1 MPDSYDVAIAGGG
14 IGALTAAVHSARM
27 GRSTLVVGGRAPGGL
42 LLSIERID
50 GVPGFPEGVAGYELC
65 PMLQEQ
71 AADDGAEIRMADL
84 EGLEPA
90 GEAWRVQTSDGEV
103 QARTVILATGARLR
117 SLGVEGEER
126 LQGRGVSHCAS
137 CDAPLMRDRTVGV
150 VGGGDSALQEALTL
164 ADAVGEVIVLHR
176 GDALTAQAAYREPAL
191 AHPKIS
197 VRYGTLVEE
206 ILGED
211 AIGGVR
217 TARHRVGRDRG
228 PRPRR
233 PVHLRRARAQQRLR
247 RDPIELDD
255 DGRIPTDAAMQTELP
270 GVFAAGIVRRGSLG
284 QAAISAGEGA
294 AAAKAAHRHLDGG
307 HERVDGAPGERPERG
322 QRNRHRRPR
331 PAGPTEAHMAEKLTV
346 HDPRGYPPQVTGKPL
361 APRLQSLEG
370 QTLYLVDC
378 LFDNSEAFVD
388 QLHAWFSEHMPGVD
402 IKRIAPRESWVDDP
416 EMCAAIQADG
426 DAAVLAVG
434 L

>member
-1 MPDSYDVAIAGGG
+1 VADSYDVAIAGGG

-71 AADDGAEIRMADL
+71 AADDGAEVRMADL

-90 GEAWRVQTSDGEV
+90 DEAWRLQTSDGEI
-103 QARTVILATGARLR
+103 QARAVILATGARLR

-197 VRYGTLVEE
+197 VRYGTVVEE

-211 AIGGVR
+211 AISGVR
-217 TARHRVGRDRG
+217 TRDVASGDTQHVELGGLFIYVGLEPNSDCVRD
-228 PRPRR
+228 
-233 PVHLRRARAQQRLR
+233 L
-247 RDPIELDD
+247 ISLDD
-255 DGRIPTDAAMQTELP
+255 DGRIPTDATMQTELA

-294 AAAKAAHRHLDGG
+294 AAAKAAHRHLGG
-307 HERVDGAPGERPERG
+307 EQEGAAPERG
-322 QRNRHRRPR
+322 GQEST
-331 PAGPTEAHMAEKLTV
+331 PAGASA
-346 HDPRGYPPQVTGKPL
+346 RGNG
-361 APRLQSLEG
+361 G
-370 QTLYLVDC
+370 
-378 LFDNSEAFVD
+378 
-388 QLHAWFSEHMPGVD
+388 
-402 IKRIAPRESWVDDP
+402 
-416 EMCAAIQADG
+416 
-426 DAAVLAVG
+426 
-434 L
+434 

>member
-1 MPDSYDVAIAGGG
+1 MADSYDVAIAGGG

-71 AADDGAEIRMADL
+71 AADDGADIRMADL
-84 EGLEPA
+84 EGLAPA
-90 GEAWRVQTSDGEV
+90 GEAWRLQTSDGEV
-103 QARTVILATGARLR
+103 QARAVILATGARLR

-197 VRYGTLVEE
+197 VRYATVVEE
-206 ILGED
+206 VLGED
-211 AIGGVR
+211 AISGVR
-217 TARHRVGRDRG
+217 ARDVASGDTHELELGGLFIYVGLEPNSDYLRDL
-228 PRPRR
+228 
-233 PVHLRRARAQQRLR
+233 V
-247 RDPIELDD
+247 ELDD
-255 DGRIPTDAAMQTELP
+255 DGRIPTDATMQTELA

-294 AAAKAAHRHLDGG
+294 AAAKAAHRHLGG
-307 HERVDGAPGERPERG
+307 DHESAADERG
-322 QRNRHRRPR
+322 EQEST
-331 PAGPTEAHMAEKLTV
+331 PAAAAA
-346 HDPRGYPPQVTGKPL
+346 RGNG
-361 APRLQSLEG
+361 G
-370 QTLYLVDC
+370 
-378 LFDNSEAFVD
+378 
-388 QLHAWFSEHMPGVD
+388 
-402 IKRIAPRESWVDDP
+402 
-416 EMCAAIQADG
+416 
-426 DAAVLAVG
+426 
-434 L
+434 

>member
-1 MPDSYDVAIAGGG
+1 VADSYDVAIAGGG

-27 GRSTLVVGGRAPGGL
+27 GRSTVVVGGRAPGGL

-71 AADDGAEIRMADL
+71 AADDGAEVRMADL
-84 EGLEPA
+84 EGLQAA
-90 GEAWRVQTSDGEV
+90 GDAWRLQTSDGEV
-103 QARTVILATGARLR
+103 QARAVILATGARLR

-197 VRYGTLVEE
+197 VRYGTVVEE

-211 AIGGVR
+211 AISGVR
-217 TARHRVGRDRG
+217 TRDVASGDTQDVEIGGLFIYVGLEPNSDCVRD
-228 PRPRR
+228 
-233 PVHLRRARAQQRLR
+233 LIA
-247 RDPIELDD
+247 LDD
-255 DGRIPTDAAMQTELP
+255 DGRIPTDATMQTELA

-294 AAAKAAHRHLDGG
+294 AAAKAAHRHLGD
-307 HERVDGAPGERPERG
+307 HEGA
-322 QRNRHRRPR
+322 
-331 PAGPTEAHMAEKLTV
+331 
-346 HDPRGYPPQVTGKPL
+346 
-361 APRLQSLEG
+361 
-370 QTLYLVDC
+370 
-378 LFDNSEAFVD
+378 
-388 QLHAWFSEHMPGVD
+388 
-402 IKRIAPRESWVDDP
+402 APRERGGQESKP
-416 EMCAAIQADG
+416 AA
-426 DAAVLAVG
+426 AAARG
-434 L
+434 NGG

>member
-1 MPDSYDVAIAGGG
+1 VADSYDVAIAGGG

-27 GRSTLVVGGRAPGGL
+27 GRSTVVVGGRAPGGL

-71 AADDGAEIRMADL
+71 AADDGAEVRMADL
-84 EGLEPA
+84 EGLQAA
-90 GEAWRVQTSDGEV
+90 GDAWRLQTSDGEV
-103 QARTVILATGARLR
+103 QARAVILATGARLR

-197 VRYGTLVEE
+197 VRYGTVVEE

-211 AIGGVR
+211 AISGVR
-217 TARHRVGRDRG
+217 TRDVASGDTQDVEIGGLFIYVGLEPNSDCVRD
-228 PRPRR
+228 
-233 PVHLRRARAQQRLR
+233 LIA
-247 RDPIELDD
+247 LDD
-255 DGRIPTDAAMQTELP
+255 DGRIPTDATMQTELA

-294 AAAKAAHRHLDGG
+294 AAAKAAHRHLGD
-307 HERVDGAPGERPERG
+307 HEGAAPERRG
-322 QRNRHRRPR
+322 QEST
-331 PAGPTEAHMAEKLTV
+331 PAAAAARGNGGAH
-346 HDPRGYPPQVTGKPL
+346 G
-361 APRLQSLEG
+361 
-370 QTLYLVDC
+370 
-378 LFDNSEAFVD
+378 
-388 QLHAWFSEHMPGVD
+388 
-402 IKRIAPRESWVDDP
+402 
-416 EMCAAIQADG
+416 
-426 DAAVLAVG
+426 
-434 L
+434 

>member
-1 MPDSYDVAIAGGG
+1 VADSYDVAIAGGG

-27 GRSTLVVGGRAPGGL
+27 GRSTVVVGGRAPGGL

-71 AADDGAEIRMADL
+71 AADDGAEVRMADL
-84 EGLEPA
+84 EGLQAA
-90 GEAWRVQTSDGEV
+90 GDAWRLQTSDGEV
-103 QARTVILATGARLR
+103 QARAVILATGARLR

-197 VRYGTLVEE
+197 VRYGTVVEE

-211 AIGGVR
+211 AISGVR
-217 TARHRVGRDRG
+217 TRDVASGDTQDVEIGGLFIYVGLEPNSDCVRD
-228 PRPRR
+228 
-233 PVHLRRARAQQRLR
+233 LIA
-247 RDPIELDD
+247 LDD
-255 DGRIPTDAAMQTELP
+255 DGRIPTDATMQTELA

-294 AAAKAAHRHLDGG
+294 AAAKAAHRHLGD
-307 HERVDGAPGERPERG
+307 HEGAAPERRG
-322 QRNRHRRPR
+322 QEST
-331 PAGPTEAHMAEKLTV
+331 PAAAPA
-346 HDPRGYPPQVTGKPL
+346 RGNG
-361 APRLQSLEG
+361 G
-370 QTLYLVDC
+370 
-378 LFDNSEAFVD
+378 
-388 QLHAWFSEHMPGVD
+388 
-402 IKRIAPRESWVDDP
+402 
-416 EMCAAIQADG
+416 
-426 DAAVLAVG
+426 
-434 L
+434 